1 MLRLFS
7 DTSPRFS
14 TKLGGS
20 RNPPRSI
27 SQRLGIHP
35 SRHVYTSGGGN
46 MPQYL
51 VNLFAEEIARGEMR
65 AALIV
70 GGEALRTQFHG
81 ERAGINVSWNEDP
94 GGEPEFFGDE
104 RRGWSDHEELYGMRM
119 AIAMY
124 PLIENAIR
132 GDRNRSVSEHLQ
144 DMGRLFARFAAV
156 AAENPLATRRENYSA
171 ERLATIDA
179 ENRWVGFPYPRLMN
193 ANAYI
198 DQAAA
203 IAITSVGTGRK
214 LGIPEDKWV
223 FLHGCADGN
232 DHWYVSERE
241 KLGRS
246 PAMRRG
252 VRKALEMAQK
262 SLDDIAI
269 FDIYSCFP
277 SAVEIACEE
286 IGLPEDDSR
295 GLTVTGGL
303 PYFGGPGNS
312 YVLHSISEMIRQV
325 RRHRGEFGLVTAN
338 GNYITKHSWG
348 IYSTV
353 HNAHP
358 WEREDP
364 KDPPGGTRCAPKS
377 ALHRDTARRSS
388 YRDLHHY
395 VRQTRAGNRDRRW
408 PGRHNRPPVP
418 FQRAWRPCSSDGPS
432 RKRELKSTRYRH
444 AKGRS
449 QYFPTNVSPN
459 G

>member
-1 MLRLFS
+1 
-7 DTSPRFS
+7 
-14 TKLGGS
+14 
-20 RNPPRSI
+20 
-27 SQRLGIHP
+27 
-35 SRHVYTSGGGN
+35 

-81 ERAGINVSWNEDP
+81 ERAGIDVSWDEDP

-132 GDRNRSVSEHLQ
+132 GDRKRSVPEHLQ
-144 DMGRLFARFAAV
+144 AMGRLFARFAAV

-203 IAITSVGTGRK
+203 IVITSVGTARE
-214 LGIPEDKWV
+214 LGILEEKWV

-241 KLGRS
+241 KLGHS

-252 VRKALEMAQK
+252 ARRALEMAGK
-262 SLDDIAI
+262 SLDEIGI
-269 FDIYSCFP
+269 FDIYSCF
-277 SAVEIACEE
+277 
-286 IGLPEDDSR
+286 R
-295 GLTVTGGL
+295 
-303 PYFGGPGNS
+303 
-312 YVLHSISEMIRQV
+312 ISKPTRLCM
-325 RRHRGEFGLVTAN
+325 AN
-338 GNYITKHSWG
+338 AGRKSG
-348 IYSTV
+348 SSL
-353 HNAHP
+353 AA
-358 WEREDP
+358 
-364 KDPPGGTRCAPKS
+364 KTRPAAGSCP
-377 ALHRDTARRSS
+377 TC
-388 YRDLHHY
+388 
-395 VRQTRAGNRDRRW
+395 RATPR
-408 PGRHNRPPVP
+408 
-418 FQRAWRPCSSDGPS
+418 
-432 RKRELKSTRYRH
+432 L
-444 AKGRS
+444 
-449 QYFPTNVSPN
+449 
-459 G
+459 